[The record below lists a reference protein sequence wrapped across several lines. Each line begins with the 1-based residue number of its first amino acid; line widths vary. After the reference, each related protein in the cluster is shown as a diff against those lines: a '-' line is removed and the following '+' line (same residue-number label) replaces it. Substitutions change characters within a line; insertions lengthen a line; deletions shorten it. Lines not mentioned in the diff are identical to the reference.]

1 MYFKF
6 ENKKEALDFCLL
18 VNEGEGIAVTE
29 EKVTTNYAQ
38 PIEFELAFWV
48 IADDVTSKYTEAE
61 PIDIFAPVD
70 KTPPPMSGF
79 LVAIPDY
86 WEVFFPED
94 KFIINGFVVELER
107 IDGILAVDVAYLQ
120 WTNFQNELD
129 KPVNEAVKRHMMPIW
144 DYVAEQV
151 DNQNFVQL

>member
-1 MYFKF
+1 MFYKF
-6 ENKKEALDFCLL
+6 NTKKEALDFCLQ
-18 VNEGEGIAVTE
+18 VNEGEGIGVTE

-70 KTPPPMSGF
+70 KTPPEMSGF
-79 LVAIPDY
+79 LVVIPIY
-86 WEVFFPED
+86 WEMLFPED

-107 IDGILAVDVAYLQ
+107 IDGILSVDIAYLQ

-129 KPVNEAVKRHMMPIW
+129 KPVNEAIKRHMLPIW
-144 DYVAEQV
+144 DYVAEQA
-151 DNQNFVQL
+151 QQGNFI

>member
-6 ENKKEALDFCLL
+6 ENKKEALDFCLQ

-29 EKVTTNYAQ
+29 ENVTTNYAQ

-79 LVAIPDY
+79 LVAIPVY
-86 WEVFFPED
+86 WGMLFPNDMFVINE
-94 KFIINGFVVELER
+94 FIIQLER
-107 IDGILAVDVAYLQ
+107 IDGVLAVDIAYLS
-120 WTNFQNELD
+120 WTELQNELD

-144 DYVAEQV
+144 DYVAEQA
-151 DNQNFVQL
+151 QQGNFI

>member
-6 ENKKEALDFCLL
+6 DNKKEALDFCLQ

-29 EKVTTNYAQ
+29 ENVTTNYAQ

-79 LVAIPDY
+79 LVAIPVY
-86 WEVFFPED
+86 WGMLFPNDMFVINE
-94 KFIINGFVVELER
+94 FIIQLER
-107 IDGILAVDVAYLQ
+107 IDGVLAVDIAYLS
-120 WTNFQNELD
+120 WTELQNELD

-144 DYVAEQV
+144 DYVAEQA
-151 DNQNFVQL
+151 QQGNFI